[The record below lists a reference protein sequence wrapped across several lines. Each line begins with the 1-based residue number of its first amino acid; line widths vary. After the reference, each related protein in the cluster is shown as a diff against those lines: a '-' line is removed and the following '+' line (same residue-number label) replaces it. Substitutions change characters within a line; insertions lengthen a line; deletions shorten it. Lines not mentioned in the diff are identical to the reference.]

1 MQTRHRDEMEN
12 EKNFRETKSFL
23 SSLFLGLSFIL
34 TALVP
39 SSNHKKIQKFDL
51 LAFGVRG
58 EIVVT

>member
-1 MQTRHRDEMEN
+1 MEN
-12 EKNFRETKSFL
+12 DKNLRETKSFL
-23 SSLFLGLSFIL
+23 SPLFLGLSFIL

-51 LAFGVRG
+51 LAFGFRG